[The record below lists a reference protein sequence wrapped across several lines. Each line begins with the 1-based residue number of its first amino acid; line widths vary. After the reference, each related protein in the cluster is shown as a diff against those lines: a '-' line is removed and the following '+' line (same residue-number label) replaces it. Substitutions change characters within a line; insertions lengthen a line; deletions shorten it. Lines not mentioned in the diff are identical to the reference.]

1 MNRTTSSS
9 PTNTQRENAPIDR
22 EWLTVRGFNRLWSED
37 EEFRAFARQV
47 YHYLDSMRPGRVV
60 TFRRYTGKKLEWCI
74 RTAGAFLSES
84 IHRWDW
90 WIGDDYLSVH
100 RAAEHF
106 SPVISAPERNS
117 AMSADTVSVHRH
129 PGIHVGLNTRIG

>member
-1 MNRTTSSS
+1 MNRPDYLSQTS
-9 PTNTQRENAPIDR
+9 TQRENAPIER
-22 EWLTVRGFNRLWSED
+22 EWLTVRGFNRLWREN

-47 YHYLDSMRPGRVV
+47 YHYLETMRPGRVV
-60 TFRRYTGKKLEWCI
+60 TFRRYSGRKLEWCI

-100 RAAEHF
+100 RSAEHF
-106 SPVISAPERNS
+106 DPKATPPERKTT
-117 AMSADTVSVHRH
+117 MSASTVAVRQH
-129 PGIHVGLNTRIG
+129 PGIHVGLNTRI

>member
-1 MNRTTSSS
+1 MNKADYLSQ
-9 PTNTQRENAPIDR
+9 TNTQRENVPIDR
-22 EWLTVRGFNRLWSED
+22 EWLTVRGFNRLWREN

-47 YHYLDSMRPGRVV
+47 YHYLETMRPGRVV
-60 TFRRYTGKKLEWCI
+60 TFRRYSGRKLEWCI

-100 RAAEHF
+100 RSAEHF
-106 SPVISAPERNS
+106 DPKADPPERKTTTRSN
-117 AMSADTVSVHRH
+117 TVTVRQH
-129 PGIHVGLNTRIG
+129 PGIHVGLNTRI